1 MSRDFE
7 VYRQLASCKR
17 PGNDHKNEMRMT
29 PASYAILFFGALA
42 GGFVS
47 GLAGFGT
54 ALMAL
59 GIWLYVLPPT
69 LAVPLVLVCSVIA
82 QLSTLP
88 SIWKSIDFRL
98 VWPFVIAG
106 LAGVPIGI
114 LLIARADPEVFKL
127 TIGVFLLVFPTALF
141 LQRKPMSI
149 AFGGKWADGAIGFA
163 GGILGG
169 LAGLSGPLPILWA
182 SVRGWGK
189 QQRRGVFQIFNF
201 TILAAALCVQIASGL
216 VKPELI
222 WLVAC
227 AFPGTLLGAW
237 LGARL
242 YHALSDRNFSDVV
255 LLLLF
260 LSGVALVWNG
270 LAPK

>member
-1 MSRDFE
+1 
-7 VYRQLASCKR
+7 
-17 PGNDHKNEMRMT
+17 MT

-201 TILAAALCVQIASGL
+201 TILAAALCAQIASGL
-216 VKPELI
+216 VKTELT